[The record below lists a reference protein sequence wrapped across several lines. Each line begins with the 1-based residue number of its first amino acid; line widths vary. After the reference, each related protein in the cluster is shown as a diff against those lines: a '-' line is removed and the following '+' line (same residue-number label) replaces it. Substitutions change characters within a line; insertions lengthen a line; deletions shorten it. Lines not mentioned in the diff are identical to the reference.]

1 MRLLAA
7 TILLFIGTLAIAH
20 PTSYKGATGI
30 MSYNTPTTNELL
42 LTYSLS
48 HRFALA
54 TTYLRDSS
62 SEFYIPRANF
72 LLARWNEHDSQANI
86 YLSGGSGWEK
96 FNNKTYSAHLAEL
109 IADWESRKYYVY
121 LEHQY
126 LRRNNIDNNLL
137 ATQDYNHSKAR
148 FGIAPFLAEFDEL
161 NVWAILQ
168 FDKHLNNT
176 QIEATP
182 FLRFYIRNVLW
193 EIGAGFNGSFNF
205 NFMIHL

>member
-1 MRLLAA
+1 MRSMALI
-7 TILLFIGTLAIAH
+7 TILLLGVSASAH
-20 PTSYKGATGI
+20 PVSYKDAVGI

-42 LTYSLS
+42 LTYSLTP
-48 HRFALA
+48 RFALA
-54 TTYLRDSS
+54 TTYLRDSN

-96 FNNKTYSAHLAEL
+96 FNNKTYSAHLGEI

-126 LRRNNIDNNLL
+126 LKRNNTDNSLL
-137 ATQDYNHSKAR
+137 PTQDYNHTKAR
-148 FGIAPFLAEFDEL
+148 FGFAPFLAEYDEL
-161 NVWAILQ
+161 NIWAILQ
-168 FDKHLNNT
+168 FDKHLDST